1 MRVACE
7 RPPKPTATHSF
18 CCVQHFD
25 SYKYLLHSF
34 LFKINS
40 TQFTPRQKFPHFFF
54 TFPKLPSTNRPMST
68 TLILSGLSFSAANP
82 KLSFSSLPEMSLP
95 RRQLKV
101 SVRAF
106 AETERRPLAASL
118 YEVLQVNNNASQTEI
133 KSAYRSLAKLYHPDA
148 SSAME
153 SDGRDF
159 IEIHNAYA
167 TLSDPAARAMY
178 DLSLSAHVHCDPR
191 RSSVGFRPNG
201 FYSTRRWETDQC
213 W

>member
-1 MRVACE
+1 MS
-7 RPPKPTATHSF
+7 AT
-18 CCVQHFD
+18 
-25 SYKYLLHSF
+25 LA
-34 LFKINS
+34 
-40 TQFTPRQKFPHFFF
+40 
-54 TFPKLPSTNRPMST
+54 
-68 TLILSGLSFSAANP
+68 LSGLSFSAAANHR
-82 KLSFSSLPEMSLP
+82 LSSAAFTDMPLP

-106 AETERRPLAASL
+106 AETERRPATAAPASL
-118 YEVLQVNNNASQTEI
+118 YEVLQVKNNASQTEI
-133 KSAYRSLAKLYHPDA
+133 KSAYRSLAKLHHPDA
-148 SSAME
+148 SSESE

-178 DLSLSAHVHCDPR
+178 DLSLSAHVHCDRR
-191 RSSVGFRPNG
+191 RSAVGFRPNG